1 MKNNS
6 IVIIGSGGHSKSI
19 IDLININGEFKI
31 IGLVGKKNDVGK
43 NVLGFP
49 VIGTDKDLINIRQ
62 NVPNAVVAIGQ
73 IKTPHLRAKIFKL
86 LESCE
91 YDLPN
96 IISKHAFVSKDASVG
111 KGTTIGHQAIVNAGA
126 NIGKYCIVNT
136 KSLIEHDSF
145 IGDFC
150 HLSTGVLINGNVQ
163 IEDNCFI
170 GSGTIIR
177 EGIKLPR
184 NTIISAGKCI
194 MGWPVKNNLSR

>member
-19 IDLININGEFKI
+19 IDLININGDYKI

-49 VIGTDKDLINIRQ
+49 VIGTDKDLIDIRKT
-62 NVPNAVVAIGQ
+62 VPNAVVALGQ
-73 IKTPHLRAKIFKL
+73 IKTPQLRKNIFKL
-86 LESCE
+86 LKL
-91 YDLPN
+91 YDFELPK
-96 IISKHAFVSKDASVG
+96 IISKLAYVSHDASVG
-111 KGTTIGHQAIVNAGA
+111 DGTTIGHQSIVNAGA
-126 NIGKYCIVNT
+126 NVGKYCIVNT
-136 KSLIEHDSF
+136 KSLIEHDSS

-163 IEDNCFI
+163 IDDNCFI
-170 GSGTIIR
+170 GSGSIIR
-177 EGIKLPR
+177 EGIRLPK

-194 MGWPVKNNLSR
+194 MGWPINNNLSR